1 MDKGIRG
8 GRLISEKTDK
18 LINQQ
23 MTEDINEILELVEAM
38 AEMWG
43 SHPVDYNNPHRVTK
57 EQVGLGSVDNT
68 SDMDKPVSNAAAE
81 AINTVKEETQ
91 SATETLRLETHSA
104 IETLRVETFSAIATL
119 KEETQSAI
127 NTFKEENSAAHE
139 TITNELTTLIETET
153 NNLTSRIDEIARRFQ
168 VPYITEGSMDDLT
181 EEGTYLISQQV
192 DGFPR
197 ELFDNGL
204 YLFLGLLKVV
214 KREIE
219 NARGIIQ
226 YIGASLV
233 GIADTQTIYGARSW
247 TEEDGWSEWG
257 SDLYFLDIS
266 YTTMVSKETTLENAK
281 SFVVTDEK
289 GIKTIPV
296 NKVTAGNHNH
306 DDTYSK
312 LNHTHTNI
320 ATIKD
325 NTIINEDN
333 WLDTAHRGMTVSY
346 WQTAE
351 FASKKLPTT
360 AGALIINYFVSNLR
374 AALALNFSPVNP
386 ELRIFN
392 YTTFAWRRFAFED
405 EAVSRVTVTDGV
417 TWIETPL
424 SNGKSMLYGTALK
437 SGSGDGLLSNMWKMV
452 PPKSIDN
459 ATVKLTANSLASGG
473 DGKPIYLEWKVFTY
487 GDLTTGAYKNIMIS
501 KDEGTNSA
509 TEFLLTMQAMT
520 K

>member
-1 MDKGIRG
+1 M
-8 GRLISEKTDK
+8 
-18 LINQQ
+18 INQQ
-23 MTEDINEILELVEAM
+23 LAVDINEVLEAVEAS
-38 AEMWG
+38 AEIFV
-43 SHPVDYNNPHRVTK
+43 SHTANKDNPHKVTK
-57 EQVGLGSVDNT
+57 EQVGLGNVDNT

-81 AINTVKEETQ
+81 AIEALKEECL
-91 SATETLRLETHSA
+91 SATETLRVETQSA
-104 IETLRVETFSAIATL
+104 ITTLRSETFSAIAAL
-119 KEETQSAI
+119 EEDTQSAI
-127 NTFKEENSAAHE
+127 NTFKEENSVAHE

-153 NNLTSRIDEIARRFQ
+153 NHLTSRIDEIARRFQ

-181 EEGTYLISQQV
+181 EEGVYLIGQQV

-197 ELFDNGL
+197 ELFEGSL
-204 YLFLGLLKVV
+204 SFSLGLLKVV

-219 NARGIIQ
+219 NSIGIMQ
-226 YIGASLV
+226 YLGASVV
-233 GIADTQTIYGARSW
+233 GLADTQTIYGARSW

-257 SDLYFLDIS
+257 SDLCFLDIS

-325 NTIINEDN
+325 DTIINEDN

-360 AGALIINYFVSNLR
+360 AGALIRNYFVSNLR

-459 ATVKLTANSLASGG
+459 ATVKLTANSLVSGG
-473 DGKPIYLEWKVFTY
+473 DGKLMYLEWKVFTY
-487 GDLTTGAYKNIMIS
+487 GDLTTGAYRNIMIS
-501 KDEGTNSA
+501 EDEGTNSA
-509 TEFLLTMQAMT
+509 TEFLLTMQAIT

>member
-1 MDKGIRG
+1 M
-8 GRLISEKTDK
+8 
-18 LINQQ
+18 INQQ
-23 MTEDINEILELVEAM
+23 LAQDINEVLEAVEAA
-38 AEMWG
+38 AEVFVA
-43 SHPVDYNNPHRVTK
+43 HTTNKDNPHKVTK

-68 SDMDKPVSNAAAE
+68 SDMDKPVSNAVAE
-81 AINTVKEETQ
+81 AIEALKEECL
-91 SATETLRLETHSA
+91 SATETLRVETQSA
-104 IETLRVETFSAIATL
+104 ITTLRSETFSAIAAL
-119 KEETQSAI
+119 EEDTQSAI

-153 NNLTSRIDEIARRFQ
+153 NHLTSRIDEIARRFQ

-181 EEGTYLISQQV
+181 EEGVYLIGQQV
-192 DGFPR
+192 DGFPS
-197 ELFDNGL
+197 ELFEGSL
-204 YLFLGLLKVV
+204 SLSLGLLKVV

-219 NARGIIQ
+219 NSIGIIQ
-226 YIGASLV
+226 YLGASVV
-233 GIADTQTIYGARSW
+233 GLADTQTIYGARSW

-266 YTTMVSKETTLENAK
+266 YTTMVSKETTLKNTK

-296 NKVTAGNHNH
+296 NKVLAGNHNH

-360 AGALIINYFVSNLR
+360 AGALIRNYFVSNLR
-374 AALALNFSPVNP
+374 AALAFNFSSVNP
-386 ELRIFN
+386 ELRMFN

-424 SNGKSMLYGTALK
+424 SNGKSMLYGMALK
-437 SGSGDGLLSNMWKMV
+437 SGSGDGLFSNMWKMV

-459 ATVKLTANSLASGG
+459 ATVKLTANALASGNN
-473 DGKPIYLEWKVFTY
+473 DGSIYEELGVITY
-487 GDLTTGAYKNIMIS
+487 GDLAAGSYKNIIIN
-501 KDEGTNSA
+501 KGDVNT
-509 TEFLLTMQAMT
+509 TKFLLTMQAIT